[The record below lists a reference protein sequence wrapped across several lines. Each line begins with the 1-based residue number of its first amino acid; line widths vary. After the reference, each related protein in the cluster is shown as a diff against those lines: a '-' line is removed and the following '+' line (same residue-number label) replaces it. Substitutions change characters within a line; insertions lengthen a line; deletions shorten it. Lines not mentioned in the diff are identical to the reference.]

1 MVVFYTAGIPLTR
14 TRLKRHKKEFLSQ
27 LSSFPYSNGFFR
39 SKRHKKGR
47 LSAALLA
54 VCVRREKTHRVWED
68 PLLDDKIPKNFCRIM
83 CLV

>member
-39 SKRHKKGR
+39 SK
-47 LSAALLA
+47 
-54 VCVRREKTHRVWED
+54 
-68 PLLDDKIPKNFCRIM
+68 
-83 CLV
+83 